1 MNKKNIKKNIEK
13 MLKKIGKKIR
23 KNFKYDLIT
32 FYEKKPGE
40 IVSNVDIQINKDIIN
55 YFKKKYPKYGIISEE
70 FPKIKSKSEY
80 NWIIDPLDGSRNFV
94 NKIPFFSISIALKK
108 LKETVAGFIY
118 DPIQNDFYHAFKA
131 KGAFI
136 NDKKIKTLNVKL
148 NGLMLTETP
157 KKKNITNIKQNTF
170 IRKNFKIRQ
179 LGSSALDMSFVASGK
194 ADIFWQENLK
204 QWDYEAG
211 LIIAKEANKK
221 ILKKKIQENNL
232 IIIHNKNLEK
242 KIIDKFLKCF
252 K

>member
-1 MNKKNIKKNIEK
+1 MNKKKIKNNIEGI
-13 MLKKIGKKIR
+13 LKKIGKKIR

-40 IVSNVDIQINKDIIN
+40 VVSNVDIQTNKDIVKFLKEN
-55 YFKKKYPKYGIISEE
+55 YPKYGIISEE
-70 FPKIKSKSEY
+70 LPKIKSKSEY
-80 NWIIDPLDGSRNFV
+80 SWIIDPLDGSRNFI

-108 LKETVAGFIY
+108 LKKTVAGFIY
-118 DPIQNDFYHAFKA
+118 DPIQNDFYYAFKS

-136 NDKKIKTLNVKL
+136 NNKKIKRSNVKL

-157 KKKNITNIKQNTF
+157 KKKDVTNINQNVF

-179 LGSSALDMSFVASGK
+179 FGSSVLDMAFVASGK

-211 LIIAKEANKK
+211 LIIAEEANKK
-221 ILKKKIQENNL
+221 VLKKKIKKSNL
-232 IIIHNKNLEK
+232 IIIYNKNLK
-242 KIIDKFLKCF
+242 KEIVGNFLNCF